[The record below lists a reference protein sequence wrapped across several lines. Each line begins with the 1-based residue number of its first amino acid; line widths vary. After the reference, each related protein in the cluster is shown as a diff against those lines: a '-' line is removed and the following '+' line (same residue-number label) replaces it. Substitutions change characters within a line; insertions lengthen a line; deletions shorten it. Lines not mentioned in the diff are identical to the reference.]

1 MLRRMAD
8 KVQPEC
14 PNANMLASRYPCEAV
29 GYSSDDN
36 DDGVF
41 VCLCYDLFIY
51 VLLLWK
57 DLRELVELLPAGQWE
72 LVLDVGSMLSE
83 SQTDHQTLLSAF
95 TWL

>member
-14 PNANMLASRYPCEAV
+14 PNANMLASRYPCEAL

-41 VCLCYDLFIY
+41 VCLCSDLFIY
-51 VLLLWK
+51 VLLL
-57 DLRELVELLPAGQWE
+57 
-72 LVLDVGSMLSE
+72 
-83 SQTDHQTLLSAF
+83 
-95 TWL
+95 